1 MSFLSY
7 HYALLLLGSTLAF
20 RFAPRHWRA
29 HVAIAA
35 SGIFYASWNLSLC
48 MLMFA
53 AAVFAWQG
61 SRDLRGLPA
70 RHPWA
75 GGLVLGLMVLAGLP
89 LAQQDAATPQN
100 IAALQTWIAATASVA
115 ALWAANLILPRLGW
129 ARRARM
135 AAYVAGLLLL
145 LACFKY
151 ANFFIGSFAVALGQ
165 GSVASSPLLQILLPV
180 GISFYVF
187 QKISYLADVWRGD
200 QTEVPPLPEFCAY
213 ATFFPQLVAGPIER
227 VAKLLPQLRAPLP
240 FGFALA
246 LEAMVLIL
254 VGAFKKLYVADNC
267 ALLANFAFDN
277 PAAVGPAWW
286 LLGSLAFAAQIY
298 GDFSGYTDIARGSAL
313 LLGVRLSNNFAMP
326 YLAGSAIDFW
336 RRWHMS
342 LSSWLRDYLYKPLGG
357 ARHGPWVKQR
367 NLLIVMALGGLWHGA
382 SWNFVLWGIYWGL
395 VLMINHA
402 WRDHVVR
409 AAPRASV
416 GAFAAPWRVLGW
428 AVTLWAV
435 LVGWTLFR
443 ATDMSVLAK
452 FLTINSSPVAGELR
466 GAANW
471 LLLHSLPLLALHALG
486 WRLRDEAAALM
497 AWPLAGGALAA
508 LALWLTLGSD
518 AAQTAF
524 IYFQF

>member
-1 MSFLSY
+1 
-7 HYALLLLGSTLAF
+7 
-20 RFAPRHWRA
+20 
-29 HVAIAA
+29 
-35 SGIFYASWNLSLC
+35 

-53 AAVFAWQG
+53 AAVFAWQA

-70 RHPWA
+70 RQRWA
-75 GGLVLGLMVLAGLP
+75 GGLVLLLMASAGLP
-89 LAQQDAATPQN
+89 LLRPDQGADAA
-100 IAALQTWIAATASVA
+100 AVQTWIAAMASVA
-115 ALWAANLILPRLGW
+115 SLWFVNLFLPRLSLSK
-129 ARRARM
+129 RTRF

-151 ANFFIGSFAVALGQ
+151 ANFFVDSFATAIGQ
-165 GSVASSPLLQILLPV
+165 GQAPMLLRILLPV

-187 QKISYLADVWRGD
+187 QKISYLADIWREEL
-200 QTEVPPLPEFCAY
+200 QELPSLPDFCAY

-246 LEAMVLIL
+246 VEALVLL
-254 VGAFKKLYVADNC
+254 VMGAFKKVYVADNC
-267 ALLANFAFDN
+267 ALLANYAFDN
-277 PAAVGPAWW
+277 PAAIGPSWW
-286 LLGSLAFAAQIY
+286 LLGTLAFAAQMY
-298 GDFSGYTDIARGSAL
+298 GDFSGYTDMARGSAL

-357 ARHGPWVKQR
+357 ARDGPLAKQR

-382 SWNFVLWGIYWGL
+382 SWNFVLWGLYWGL
-395 VLMINHA
+395 LLMLNHA
-402 WRDHVVR
+402 WRDWLGKGRSHG
-409 AAPRASV
+409 V
-416 GAFAAPWRVLGW
+416 GAWPRVLLCW
-428 AVTLWAV
+428 AATMLAV

-443 ATDMSVLAK
+443 ATDLSVLAK
-452 FLTINSSPVAGELR
+452 FLVMDAASPPAELR
-466 GAANW
+466 GAVKW
-471 LLLHSLPLLALHALG
+471 LVLHSTPLLALHALG
-486 WRLRDEAAALM
+486 WRLRDEAASLM
-497 AWPLAGGALAA
+497 ARPVLGGAILV